1 MKRST
6 GLRNYML
13 ATGSFKQAIEGS
25 VLSIYAGPVPPT
37 ADAPITGATLLCT
50 ISAEGTGA
58 GVTLNTSASG
68 GTISKNPSEV
78 WTGEVIASGTATFF
92 RMQQPSDASGES
104 TTAVRLQGTVG
115 LIDADLQLSSVNLVL
130 GDARRINF
138 FVGSISAG

>member
-6 GLRNYML
+6 GLRNFML

-37 ADAPITGATLLCT
+37 ADDPITGATLLCT
-50 ISAEGTGA
+50 VSKEGTGA

>member
-50 ISAEGTGA
+50 ISAGGTGVGAIEVGFAAHVRGRHA
-58 GVTLNTSASG
+58 GAG
-68 GTISKNPSEV
+68 G
-78 WTGEVIASGTATFF
+78 
-92 RMQQPSDASGES
+92 QQAGQ
-104 TTAVRLQGTVG
+104 QGNQDQT
-115 LIDADLQLSSVNLVL
+115 
-130 GDARRINF
+130 
-138 FVGSISAG
+138 